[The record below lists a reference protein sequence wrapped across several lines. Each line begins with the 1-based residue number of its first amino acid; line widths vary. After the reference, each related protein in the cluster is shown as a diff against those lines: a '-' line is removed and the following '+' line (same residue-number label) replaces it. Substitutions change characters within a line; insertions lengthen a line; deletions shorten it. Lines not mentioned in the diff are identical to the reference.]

1 MKMIVKNVKR
11 VELNTKIA
19 NGLCITQMLDD
30 LILCKSLWCNKTCHR
45 KSDEHFKKRFANNIK
60 FLTMIS
66 IKLFYCCG
74 KVFTVMMS
82 CSKFI

>member
-19 NGLCITQMLDD
+19 NGLCITRMLED
-30 LILCKSLWCNKTCHR
+30 LILCKSLWCNKNYQ
-45 KSDEHFKKRFANNIK
+45 KKFDENFKKRFANNIK

-74 KVFTVMMS
+74 KVFTTMIS